1 MFTAKTKIEKKKLW
15 TCPKCKRK
23 FERQGQSHS
32 CRPYPLAF
40 HFERRPKGKILY
52 EELKQAMNRQ
62 LGNFKVESLECCIHF
77 VSTFTFAAVK
87 IFKDK
92 IRVDF
97 SLSREIKNNRIT
109 YVTPMSAHRFLYC
122 VDVMKEEDIDHE
134 LMDWIREAHN
144 KKSEKHNSKE
154 E

>member
-1 MFTAKTKIEKKKLW
+1 MFTVNTITERKKLW

-23 FERQGQSHS
+23 FERKGQSHS
-32 CRPYPLAF
+32 CRPYPLAQ
-40 HFERRPKGKILY
+40 HFENKPVGKLLY
-52 EELKQAMNRQ
+52 QKLKQAIKGE

-87 IFKDK
+87 ILKDK

-97 SLSREIKNNRIT
+97 SLSRKIKSNRIT
-109 YVTPMSAHRFLYC
+109 YFTPMSAHRFLYC
-122 VDVMKEEDIDHE
+122 IDVITEEDIDQE
-134 LMDWIREAHN
+134 LMDWIKEALD
-144 KKSEKHNSKE
+144 KKREKHNTNE